1 MKIERLEIEQIAR
14 LARLDLSDDEAS
26 AMSSDLATILDHI
39 QALEA
44 ADTESIPPIGGM
56 SEHAAPMR
64 DDGPGADTLRLTLA
78 EMAPS
83 FQESFFTVPRLE
95 ALDAD
100 ALPGGGAA

>member
-1 MKIERLEIEQIAR
+1 MKIERREIEQIAR
-14 LARLDLSDDEAS
+14 LARLDLSEGEVA
-26 AMSSDLATILDHI
+26 AMADDLASILDHI

-44 ADTESIPPIGGM
+44 AGTESVSPVAGM

-64 DDGPGADTLRLTLA
+64 DDTPGADALHLPLS

-83 FQESFFTVPRLE
+83 FEENFFTVPRLE

>member
-1 MKIERLEIEQIAR
+1 MKIERREIEQIAR
-14 LARLDLSDDEAS
+14 LARLDLSNSEVS

-39 QALEA
+39 RALES
-44 ADTESIPPIGGM
+44 ADTESVPPIGGM

-64 DDGPGADTLRLTLA
+64 DDSPGADALRLSLA

-83 FQESFFTVPRLE
+83 FEESFFTVPRLE

>member
-1 MKIERLEIEQIAR
+1 MTIERREIEQIAR
-14 LARLDLSDDEAS
+14 LARLDLSEVEVS

-39 QALEA
+39 RALDV
-44 ADTESIPPIGGM
+44 ADTESVPAIGGM

-64 DDGPGADTLRLTLA
+64 DDDPGADTLHRPLA
-78 EMAPS
+78 EIAPS